1 MDGKPQSQAAPP
13 THRRTTPSSRRSG
26 YAARRWLSI
35 VLRSLHLVGVVL
47 SAVVIFGGS
56 PHHALAF
63 GSTFVTGV
71 GLFGIE
77 LWRDRQHWKEVAG
90 AFVLLKLLLVLA
102 MILMPGHAATL
113 FWILLITS
121 SLVSHAPKS
130 LRHRRLV
137 G

>member
-1 MDGKPQSQAAPP
+1 MDGKPQSQPAAPMP
-13 THRRTTPSSRRSG
+13 GKATPSSRKSG
-26 YAARRWLSI
+26 FAARRWLSI
-35 VLRSLHLVGVVL
+35 AMRTLHLVGVVL

-56 PHHALAF
+56 PHHTLAF

-77 LWRDRQHWKEVAG
+77 LWRDREHWKEVAG

-102 MILMPGHAATL
+102 MILMPVQAATL

-130 LRHRRLV
+130 LRHRRLLP
-137 G
+137 